1 MRNKKTQT
9 QTPPSI
15 RVELKS
21 EKQFLITVDSERLE
35 AVVRGHDMQSLKP
48 VLDLFMGLHL
58 PKIDFSLN

>member
-1 MRNKKTQT
+1 MQESKKQPE
-9 QTPPSI
+9 TPPSI